1 MGNCCKAE
9 LRSTEWGG
17 EDWSDLMMSPKKN
30 NNRVNRKRRP
40 SQKVFDENQVLSIGK
55 VQKEKLFGEFG
66 ATICDDDNNN
76 NNNNG
81 SRIKIRISKKEL
93 ARLLQEHKGQFHQQH
108 RASAEQK
115 SGEMMNQQNQGSS
128 GYPSSVPMKR
138 KRGRPRKEEAV
149 FQGETTSAIMPPSDN
164 VLNPPTQVVST
175 GITAHDHSDAMVGK
189 MVTGVI
195 EGSFSAGYLLNVKVA
210 DSDSQLRG
218 LVFLPGQVTPITA
231 QNDVAPQVRM
241 IQRKEIPIPVLNP
254 QQALTNNDYVPL
266 PPQTLTDD
274 YIPSPAQCSKQVCED
289 EAELH
294 LPNPQVLPIEMHS
307 STPPLSLENQSAS
320 AMAVAAAVEL
330 PKNDIPQAIS
340 EPGYENQLSSMVSK
354 FECEKPVRQNE
365 TFHQID
371 TSTEAKES
379 GADGGVTKV
388 QDPDPK
394 PISQPIIF
402 LPTIE
407 TTQTGQQTMP
417 SEQKANEPIRDEI
430 SKISEIELNKSP
442 VSAEPESMPSEQVS
456 ESVVDSFMEKQD
468 SPKTEGLQDMVGKLA
483 TAEMLSMID
492 TSNSNGKPSTGVGN
506 GIDMVGSN
514 HAPDSNQPISM
525 VSEEIKISS
534 EGCAFQDKSGGSFDA
549 IGKVDVNQPT
559 ES

>member
-1 MGNCCKAE
+1 
-9 LRSTEWGG
+9 
-17 EDWSDLMMSPKKN
+17 
-30 NNRVNRKRRP
+30 
-40 SQKVFDENQVLSIGK
+40 
-55 VQKEKLFGEFG
+55 
-66 ATICDDDNNN
+66 
-76 NNNNG
+76 
-81 SRIKIRISKKEL
+81 
-93 ARLLQEHKGQFHQQH
+93 
-108 RASAEQK
+108 
-115 SGEMMNQQNQGSS
+115 MNQQNQGS

-149 FQGETTSAIMPPSDN
+149 FQGESTSAIMPPSDN
-164 VLNPPTQVVST
+164 VLST
-175 GITAHDHSDAMVGK
+175 GITAHDHGDSMVGK

-218 LVFLPGQVTPITA
+218 LVFLPGQVAPITA
-231 QNDVAPQVRM
+231 QNDVAPHVRM
-241 IQRKEIPIPVLNP
+241 IQRKEIPIPLLNP
-254 QQALTNNDYVPL
+254 QALTNNDYVPL
-266 PPQTLTDD
+266 PPHTLTDD
-274 YIPSPAQCSKQVCED
+274 YIPSPAQCSKQPCED
-289 EAELH
+289 EAEFQ

-320 AMAVAAAVEL
+320 SMAVAAGVEL
-330 PKNDIPQAIS
+330 PKNEMSISSGGIPQVMS
-340 EPGYENQLSSMVSK
+340 EPGYENQPSSMVSK

-365 TFHQID
+365 TYHEID
-371 TSTEAKES
+371 TSTEVKES
-379 GADGGVTKV
+379 GADGGATKV
-388 QDPDPK
+388 QDQDPK
-394 PISQPIIF
+394 PISEPIIF

-417 SEQKANEPIRDEI
+417 SEQKPNEPIRDEI

-456 ESVVDSFMEKQD
+456 ESVVESFMERQV

-483 TAEMLSMID
+483 TAEMLNIIE